1 MNSVLGTGFRY
12 KCQAKLPSG
21 EIVEWE
27 DHNLLPQDSIDHIAR
42 LILASTSPIGAW
54 YVGIFE
60 GNYTPTAGTSASD
73 LPTTVGE
80 STAYSGAN
88 RPAWSGVYDNLS
100 DLSNAASRA
109 VFTMTADKRIYG
121 AFIVSSSVKGGG
133 SGVLL
138 SIARFAI
145 PRDLPA
151 GTEFAVTAGIALVPT
166 T

>member
-12 KCQAKLPSG
+12 SCQAKLPTG
-21 EIVEWE
+21 GVIEWE
-27 DHNLLPQDSIDHIAR
+27 DHNLLPQDSVDHIAR

-60 GNYTPTAGTSASD
+60 GNYTPTSATSAGD
-73 LPTTVGE
+73 LPGAVGE
-80 STAYSGAN
+80 STAYSGAT
-88 RPAWSGVYDNLS
+88 RPTWSGVYDNVS

-109 VFTMTADKRIYG
+109 VFTLTADKRIYG
-121 AFIVSSSVKGGG
+121 AFIVSSSVKGGP

-138 SIARFAI
+138 SIARFAV

>member
-12 KCQAKLPSG
+12 QCQAKLPTG
-21 EIVEWE
+21 EVIEWE
-27 DHNLLPQDSIDHIAR
+27 DHNLLPQDSVDHIAR
-42 LILASTSPIGAW
+42 LILATTSPIGAW

-60 GNYTPTAGTSASD
+60 GNYTPTSGTSAGD
-73 LPTTVGE
+73 LAGAVGE
-80 STAYSGAN
+80 CTAYSAAN
-88 RPAWSGVYDNLS
+88 RPAWAGTYDNVS
-100 DLSNAASRA
+100 DINNAASRA
-109 VFTMTADKRIYG
+109 VFTMTSDKRVYG

-138 SIARFAI
+138 SIARFTV